1 MDNDLRT
8 SINEALVEKANFN
21 QKVDD
26 LIKQFYDKTEP
37 VEILAIIKIV
47 IDSGHPRSQ
56 NLMKQFEENY
66 KNDNLDLE
74 DMAFYFDMYEKYKA
88 KLKNC

>member
-8 SINEALVEKANFN
+8 AIDNALVEKASFN

-26 LIKQFYDKTEP
+26 LIKIFYDKTEP
-37 VEILAIIKIV
+37 IEILAIIKIV
-47 IDSGHPRSQ
+47 IESGHPRSQ
-56 NLMKQFEENY
+56 NLMKQFEKNY
-66 KNDNLDLE
+66 KDDNLDLE
-74 DMAFYFDMYEKYKA
+74 DMAFYFDMYEKYKI